1 MNFIAKMTKYLF
13 HSIKVT
19 FVLSQFVQYQTGM
32 LLRNARQ

>member
-1 MNFIAKMTKYLF
+1 MDFIAKMTKYLF

-32 LLRNARQ
+32 LLHNARQ